1 MIDTKLILAAVI
13 TILFI
18 FHVTYELLKEK
29 LKAKR
34 DKLERDDYR
43 TFYKII
49 NEQLVENSNVNKE
62 MLKYLRFSTQKYLEE
77 ITESQVR
84 IVIDSVLNNSQFDV
98 YNYIS
103 KVIKENHI
111 KGNEKEVASKIK
123 LFISN
128 RFHKDFLMLK
138 EFKFKEKS
146 LGDYNLSEWRE
157 YLNEAIISNVLKE
170 KGEKS
175 LYSTL
180 QNSYDSFKYDIID
193 KLLS

>member
-1 MIDTKLILAAVI
+1 MIDTKILLASVI
-13 TILFI
+13 TILF
-18 FHVTYELLKEK
+18 FFCVTYELIKERLKT
-29 LKAKR
+29 KR
-34 DKLERDDYR
+34 DRLEREEYR
-43 TFYKII
+43 NSYKTI

-62 MLKYLRFSTQKYLEE
+62 MLKYLKFSTQKYLEE

-84 IVIDSVLNNSQFDV
+84 IVIDTVLNNSQFEM

-103 KVIKENHI
+103 KIINENHI
-111 KGNEKEVASKIK
+111 KGNEKEVISKIK
-123 LFISN
+123 LFINN

-146 LGDYNLSEWRE
+146 LGDYTLSEWRE
-157 YLNEAIISNVLKE
+157 YINECIISNVLKE

-180 QNSYDSFKYDIID
+180 QNAYDSLKYDMID
-193 KLLS
+193 KILL